1 MRQDGQRSRGSSS
14 DGVEGALRGRQVSSP
29 LDSCLWP
36 SLSAPALGRGGSG
49 EGGGAQLRAQGSA
62 DLERT
67 CTHRKREAF
76 PQPPALPFH
85 LPALLRAPQAP
96 LST

>member
-49 EGGGAQLRAQGSA
+49 EGGAPNCEPRALRTWNARARTGSGRPSLSPLPSPSIFQLCCG
-62 DLERT
+62 
-67 CTHRKREAF
+67 
-76 PQPPALPFH
+76 P
-85 LPALLRAPQAP
+85 LRPH
-96 LST
+96 